1 MAVREM
7 AVSSNMAERRDLEVV
22 KDYVR
27 SGGRGE
33 EEDTFYDWMMMMMM
47 MPKITK
53 MFRNEKR
60 QRRTYMW

>member
-1 MAVREM
+1 
-7 AVSSNMAERRDLEVV
+7 MAERRDLEVV